1 MLNYNSMSET
11 KQIVKSPRSNIGRRS
26 RTKGHNYE
34 REITTF
40 FKKLGYVANTTRRA
54 SRLMD
59 DAKLDIHG
67 IPYNVQCKNVKVPMN
82 YHSELKAIK
91 EKVIELIPERKDLP
105 IFIFHKKDR
114 KTLIITDLDEFI
126 KLDAFIKAQSKK

>member
-1 MLNYNSMSET
+1 MIEKANA
-11 KQIVKSPRSNIGRRS
+11 RSTIGKRS

-67 IPYNVQCKNVKVPMN
+67 IPYNVQCKNVKTSMN
-82 YHSELKAIK
+82 YHGELKAIK
-91 EKVIELIPERKDLP
+91 EKVIELVPDRKDLP

-126 KLDAFIKAQSKK
+126 KLDAFLKNKVK

>member
-1 MLNYNSMSET
+1 MIEKANA
-11 KQIVKSPRSNIGRRS
+11 RSTIAKRS

-67 IPYNVQCKNVKVPMN
+67 IPYNVQCKNVKTSMN
-82 YHSELKAIK
+82 YHGELKAIK
-91 EKVIELIPERKDLP
+91 EKVIELVPDRKDLP

-126 KLDAFIKAQSKK
+126 KLDAFLKNKVK